1 MKPAE
6 RTNSKSTAVFL
17 AIYSAALIPLFIA
30 ASMLA
35 VPIPGAAAPK
45 SGSAPLAKSDRPVSP
60 LVSSSQSSTAKSASP
75 ANSASY
81 SGIAAHQTTGWGVYD
96 TKACPAGIRI
106 QVQTGTVLVAA
117 PPDWTVYM
125 FRKGQKKAA
134 KMTYEMFRTKNR
146 FSVKLSQIRERP
158 RTIRVAGHKA
168 VSYSFDVNKR
178 LDETTGLG
186 SLYRSRQTQP
196 IVLRKEVVF
205 APDTDFIPKQAK
217 EIWRSYFES
226 PVVEEIPLE
235 TILYLQG
242 GEKRVHM
249 ETITFTRAVMT
260 AADFAVPKGLNYT
273 AQFVEMIYGKEMEGV
288 ADLLLD
294 P

>member
-1 MKPAE
+1 MEQAAK
-6 RTNSKSTAVFL
+6 TNSRASVASSATCLTALASFL
-17 AIYSAALIPLFIA
+17 MVSSLL
-30 ASMLA
+30 ASP
-35 VPIPGAAAPK
+35 VPGAAAPALQPV
-45 SGSAPLAKSDRPVSP
+45 SGSKVSAAKPTVSAKSYAGLS
-60 LVSSSQSSTAKSASP
+60 
-75 ANSASY
+75 
-81 SGIAAHQTTGWGVYD
+81 AHQTTGWGVYD

-106 QVQTGTVLVAA
+106 QVQTGTILVAT

-125 FRKGQKKAA
+125 YRKGQKKAA
-134 KMTYEMFRTKNR
+134 KLSYAMFRTKNR
-146 FSVKLSQIRERP
+146 FAVKLSQIREKP
-158 RTIRVAGHKA
+158 RTIKVAGHKA
-168 VSYSFDVNKR
+168 ISYTFDVNKK
-178 LDETTGLG
+178 LDESTSFG
-186 SLYRSRQTQP
+186 SLYRSRQAQP

-226 PVVEEIPLE
+226 PVVEEIPLQ
-235 TILYLQG
+235 TILYLMG

-249 ETITFTRAVMT
+249 ETITLKPETMT
-260 AADFAVPKGLNYT
+260 PADFSVPPGLSYT

>member
-1 MKPAE
+1 MMNQAA
-6 RTNSKSTAVFL
+6 RTNRKSSAAFL
-17 AIYSAALIPLFIA
+17 AIYSAALVPLFIA
-30 ASMLA
+30 ASM
-35 VPIPGAAAPK
+35 IAAPEPGQAAPG
-45 SGSAPLAKSDRPVSP
+45 SGSTAPGKPS
-60 LVSSSQSSTAKSASP
+60 VSSSQISAAKTG
-75 ANSASY
+75 ASY
-81 SGIAAHQTTGWGVYD
+81 SGITAHQTTGWGVYD
-96 TKACPAGIRI
+96 TKACPAGISIR
-106 QVQTGTVLVAA
+106 VQTGTVLVAT

-134 KMTYEMFRTKNR
+134 KLTYAMFRTKNR

-168 VSYSFDVNKR
+168 ISYSFDVNKR
-178 LDETTGLG
+178 LDESTSFG
-186 SLYRSRQTQP
+186 SLYRTRQTQP

-205 APDTDFIPKQAK
+205 APETDYIPKQAK

-249 ETITFTRAVMT
+249 ETITFTRATMT
-260 AADFAVPKGLNYT
+260 AADFAVPKGLSYT